1 MPKLILFAATTL
13 FSRPSRR
20 RATVAEA
27 HAQMT
32 CSRVATRR
40 LRASNPHEARFD
52 LSPLALSS
60 RH

>member
-13 FSRPSRR
+13 FSGPSRQ
-20 RATVAEA
+20 RAAAAEA

-32 CSRVATRR
+32 RSRVATRR
-40 LRASNPHEARFD
+40 LRTFNPHEARFD